1 MCIYIE
7 KLSFLKTSLERGEIS
22 RSPGIYKL
30 PTDYG
35 TVQSWFSIIGVGRL
49 WTFPYGVRFVG
60 LGPRVKRM
68 RW

>member
-22 RSPGIYKL
+22 RSPGIYI
-30 PTDYG
+30 Y
-35 TVQSWFSIIGVGRL
+35 I
-49 WTFPYGVRFVG
+49 YGVRFVG
-60 LGPRVKRM
+60 LGARVKRM